1 VISKFTRKIAQADLD
16 NPVRV
21 LALSALLVLLV
32 FALVQ
37 DAFGVPLLSVSIC
50 IAAIALAFEAL
61 EIRIRARGKQ
71 IRAEWPTVVESL
83 ESAAQSSMSLLE
95 SLRDLADSTH
105 LLVAKDFDFVSQL
118 CDRGV
123 GLDDALAQLKPRLGL
138 GICDSTIETMR
149 LVHDSGGQGF
159 QAALRQ
165 QRLIIRESNNV
176 AQQIEVKQGWV
187 LGTAKISVAAPWV
200 IVILLASREE
210 NAAAYSSIQGSLLLL
225 LGLFASVLAIQLITR
240 IGRVENQTRV
250 FA

>member
-1 VISKFTRKIAQADLD
+1 MISSFRQKIAQADLG

-21 LALSALLVLLV
+21 LALGTLLVLLV
-32 FALVQ
+32 FAVVQ

-50 IAAIALAFEAL
+50 VAAMALGFEAL

-105 LLVAKDFDFVSQL
+105 LLVAKDFDFVCQL

-123 GLDDALAQLKPRLGL
+123 GLDVALAQLKPRLGL

-149 LVHDSGGQGF
+149 LVQRMGGKITGVSVSGGID
-159 QAALRQ
+159 A
-165 QRLIIRESNNV
+165 
-176 AQQIEVKQGWV
+176 
-187 LGTAKISVAAPWV
+187 
-200 IVILLASREE
+200 
-210 NAAAYSSIQGSLLLL
+210 
-225 LGLFASVLAIQLITR
+225 
-240 IGRVENQTRV
+240 
-250 FA
+250 

>member
-1 VISKFTRKIAQADLD
+1 MISKLRQKLAQADFGS
-16 NPVRV
+16 PFRV
-21 LALSALLVLLV
+21 LALSALLVLFV
-32 FALVQ
+32 FAVVQ
-37 DAFGVPLLSVSIC
+37 DMFGVPLLSLSVC
-50 IAAIALAFEAL
+50 VAAIALGFEAL
-61 EIRIRARGKQ
+61 EIRIRSRGKQ
-71 IRAEWPTVVESL
+71 LRAEWPTVVESL

-105 LLVAKDFDFVSQL
+105 LLVAKDFDFVCQL

-123 GLDDALAQLKPRLGL
+123 GLDAALAQLKPRLGL

-165 QRLIIRESNNV
+165 QRLIIRESNSV

-200 IVILLASREE
+200 IVILLASRKE
-210 NAAAYSSIQGSLLLL
+210 NAVAYSSLQGSLLLL

-240 IGRVENQTRV
+240 IGRIDNQTRV